1 MFKDF
6 CCIPC

>member
-6 CCIPC
+6 CE

>member
-6 CCIPC
+6 C

>member
-6 CCIPC
+6 CQ